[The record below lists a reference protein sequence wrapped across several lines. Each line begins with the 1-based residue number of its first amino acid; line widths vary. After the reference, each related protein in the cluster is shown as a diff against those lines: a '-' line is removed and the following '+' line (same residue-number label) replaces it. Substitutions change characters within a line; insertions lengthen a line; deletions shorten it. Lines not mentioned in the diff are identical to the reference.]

1 MSFAVTAISLA
12 VVSTGL
18 SVYGQMEAAATAKKV
33 GKYNAKV
40 AENQALQTEMDA
52 AENIRRQR
60 IANRKAMSMQMG
72 KFAKAGVV
80 INEGTPLELLSESA
94 ATLELEVQDYNR
106 NARVQGQNL
115 RAQGAM
121 SIYTGN
127 QQAQAYQIGAASTL
141 LSGASSVAGMG
152 YNMGTKP
159 GGGVPSGAGSTSF
172 GSGSASSQ
180 GLTFSGTTASFGKP

>member
-60 IANRKAMSMQMG
+60 IANRKAMSMQIG

-121 SIYTGN
+121 SIYTGK

-152 YNMGTKP
+152 YTAGKGTP
-159 GGGVPSGAGSTSF
+159 GPNTAAGMEAAGAPGSLAVRSG
-172 GSGSASSQ
+172 
-180 GLTFSGTTASFGKP
+180 L